1 MLTTNDLGQG
11 LVLVSGQPLSA
22 ADEVNRTVRDLPA
35 LGRRTLYQ
43 PLGGTGEVRQ
53 VRIDGGIIDSILG
66 FHRGY

>member
-11 LVLVSGQPLSA
+11 LILVSGGPSPA
-22 ADEVNRTVRDLPA
+22 AEIHLTVLGREA
-35 LGRRTLYQ
+35 IGRRTLYQ

-66 FHRGY
+66 FQRGY